1 MEDSQR
7 RFVETKSQL
16 ADVEEKYKKILQDKE
31 SLSKALEENEKSSA
45 ETYQKLYSAET
56 KLQENNELISSLQER
71 FETCNDKERVLAE
84 KQETISRLTQAI
96 EDKNE
101 CLTRA
106 SDRIASMERKQE
118 EQVKSINLLKH
129 LLNLRKEE
137 LKRESYDE

>member
-1 MEDSQR
+1 M
-7 RFVETKSQL
+7 
-16 ADVEEKYKKILQDKE
+16 
-31 SLSKALEENEKSSA
+31 
-45 ETYQKLYSAET
+45 
-56 KLQENNELISSLQER
+56 QER
-71 FETCNDKERVLAE
+71 LEACNDKERVLSE
-84 KQETISRLTQAI
+84 MQETISRLTQAI
-96 EDKNE
+96 EDKND